1 MYILEEFLIDQIT
14 ASPWFCFSRN
24 VFTNVRTAMGPELS
38 AISSANLRAA
48 SLGSSQTCNNT
59 IFVAYQFSLPH
70 LIILIPTLKNKRIR
84 TDTFLTSLT
93 SPQRRASSAV
103 MSFPVSNREAAV
115 DGPTKLG
122 RKWVAAMP
130 IASVQNNSLYD
141 ILDGK
146 LAS

>member
-1 MYILEEFLIDQIT
+1 MLGEFLINQIT

-48 SLGSSQTCNNT
+48 SLGSSQTYNNI
-59 IFVAYQFSLPH
+59 IFVAYYFSLHH
-70 LIILIPTLKNKRIR
+70 LIIKYFNTNIKGQIELSQE
-84 TDTFLTSLT
+84 LTSLT

-130 IASVQNNSLYD
+130 IVSVQYNSLYY
-141 ILDGK
+141 ISDGK
-146 LAS
+146 H